1 MDDQKLKDVI
11 KDRYGKIA
19 RGEQTFCCPTC
30 GPTTTDQC
38 LAVGY
43 TAEDLDLVP
52 EMAILGVGC
61 GNPTALADLKAGETV
76 LDLGS
81 GAGIDVFLAA
91 KKVGEQ
97 GRVIGVDMTEDMVAR
112 GRQLAQEHGFSNV
125 EFHLGYIEQ
134 LPVDSETVDVIISN
148 CVINLTADKLASF
161 KEIHRV
167 LKPGGRILISD
178 LVTASELPEDVRA
191 SASAW
196 ADCLAGAMEK
206 EAYLETIRRAGF
218 AEVAVVSESSYEAPG
233 MDERLQGKIISVKV
247 SAVKGQ

>member
-1 MDDQKLKDVI
+1 MNDQQLKDVI

-38 LAVGY
+38 LSVGY
-43 TAEDLDLVP
+43 TAEDLRLVP
-52 EMAILGVGC
+52 DLAMLGVGC
-61 GNPTALADLKAGETV
+61 GNPTALADLEAGETV

-91 KKVGEQ
+91 KKVGER
-97 GRVIGVDMTEDMVAR
+97 GRVIGVDLTEDMVAK
-112 GRQLAQEHGFSNV
+112 GRQLAQEHGFGNV
-125 EFHLGYIEQ
+125 EFRQGDIEQ
-134 LPVDSETVDVIISN
+134 LPVDSAIVDVVISN
-148 CVINLTADKLASF
+148 CVINLTPDKLASF

-167 LKPGGRILISD
+167 LRPGGRILIAD
-178 LVTASELPEDVRA
+178 LVTEGPLPPDVRA
-191 SASAW
+191 SAAAW
-196 ADCLAGAMEK
+196 ADCLAGAMAK

-233 MDERLQGKIISVKV
+233 MDARLRGKILSVKV
-247 SAVKGQ
+247 RAFRPR